1 MKWEAKNKQRTYNPI
16 SSELGTIGEVAR
28 PIINVVTKEGIH
40 TCIGFFSPNFPR
52 IQKAR
57 PKAPKLDLLQQ
68 KVFFKEAIDMFQN
81 MSMPNMDRTTS

>member
-52 IQKAR
+52 I
-57 PKAPKLDLLQQ
+57 
-68 KVFFKEAIDMFQN
+68 
-81 MSMPNMDRTTS
+81 